1 MRRRDV
7 LKTIALAGAA
17 TAGTARAQLRE
28 DKLEEASALIERAVA
43 SGDVSAA
50 TLTVRRGANSFRRHY
65 GAADSADT
73 IFLIASI
80 TKPMTATG
88 IMVLAD
94 RGKLSLKDPV
104 RRYIPEFN
112 EGDRKLITIQ
122 QLLTH
127 SSGLPDQL
135 PENVELRQRHAP
147 LSEFVERAIRTPLI
161 FKPGT
166 QVKYQSMG
174 LLLASEVA
182 QRITGQPFPEF
193 LDEVVYRPLE
203 MSRTA
208 LGLGPFE
215 IADTARCQVTQAPA
229 LYGGA
234 SADTSSWDWN
244 SRYWRTLSAP
254 WGGAH
259 STGPDIEKFLRY
271 FLAPTPNVLKPATA
285 ASMIVDHNQG
295 LSEPRGL
302 GFVVKAGSF
311 GKGCSAKTY
320 GHGGATGTIAWA
332 DPATGLSC
340 VILTTLPSNIS
351 NKTVLNPASD
361 LVGG

>member
-1 MRRRDV
+1 M
-7 LKTIALAGAA
+7 KTMALGGAA
-17 TAGTARAQLRE
+17 AAKTASAQLRE
-28 DKLEEASALIERAVA
+28 DKLESASALIESAVA
-43 SGDVSAA
+43 ARDVSAA
-50 TLTVRRGANSFRRHY
+50 TLTVRRGAASFRRHY
-65 GAADSADT
+65 GEAASPDT

-88 IMVLAD
+88 IMVLSD
-94 RGKLSLKDPV
+94 RGELSLNDPV
-104 RRYIPEFN
+104 MRFIPEFTQ
-112 EGDRKLITIQ
+112 GDRKLITIQ

-147 LSEFVERAIRTPLI
+147 LSEFVERAIGTPLL
-161 FKPGT
+161 FKPGA

-182 QRITGQPFPEF
+182 RRITGQPFPEF
-193 LDEVVYRPLE
+193 LDEVVFRPLE
-203 MSRTA
+203 MDRTV
-208 LGLGPFE
+208 LGLGDLE
-215 IADTARCQVTQAPA
+215 IADTARCQVSQAPA

-234 SADTSSWDWN
+234 STDTSSWDWN
-244 SRYWRTLSAP
+244 SRYWRTLAAP

-271 FLAPTPNVLKPATA
+271 FLDPTPNVLKPETA
-285 ASMIVDHNQG
+285 ASMIVNHNQG
-295 LSEPRGL
+295 LNEPRGL
-302 GFVVKAGSF
+302 GFVVKPGSF
-311 GKGCSAKTY
+311 GKGCSARTF

-332 DPATGLSC
+332 DPASGLSC

-351 NKTVLNPASD
+351 NKTVLLPASD
-361 LVGG
+361 LVAG